1 MWGRKCKCAFSPS
14 NYDVH
19 FQPFITTRLFAFPPF
34 EEYICWSENLPPSSA
49 EYDAEAGN
57 RKFSHVSRCR
67 PLVEYSFISLGIYI
81 CQNRRT
87 SMHPRRDIYFF
98 FFCTPKLPRSFTL
111 CAPLFSS
118 NSNWRRGRE
127 AGRKEEHPVSSIAH
141 FLCRSENALWGKG
154 TKVCA
159 EIQYDW
165 LGCVPGWVSPYVS
178 IYLYEFKAIGF
189 LLRAWRYKRFKT
201 NLFIHR

>member
-98 FFCTPKLPRSFTL
+98 FFALPNCRDLLPSVPPFFPRIRIGGGGGRQGEKRNIRSLALRTSSVEAKML
-111 CAPLFSS
+111 CGG
-118 NSNWRRGRE
+118 RGRRS
-127 AGRKEEHPVSSIAH
+127 ARKS
-141 FLCRSENALWGKG
+141 NM
-154 TKVCA
+154 T
-159 EIQYDW
+159 D
-165 LGCVPGWVSPYVS
+165 
-178 IYLYEFKAIGF
+178 
-189 LLRAWRYKRFKT
+189 
-201 NLFIHR
+201 